1 MESYINNT
9 CCSVLP
15 ENKVEGA
22 NKINYQLH
30 KTINNLK
37 GEFYNSEGWTLA
49 PGQRASK
56 QSLNS
61 T

>member
-15 ENKVEGA
+15 EKKVEGA

-37 GEFYNSEGWTLA
+37 GEFYIL
-49 PGQRASK
+49 
-56 QSLNS
+56 
-61 T
+61 